1 MSNVIHLGSH
11 VTGGTRRFP
20 NIQNADNKNEALG
33 YTTLGKTF
41 PSSNP
46 QCSQYF
52 LAYGD
57 NPCVEADQTYKLRS
71 ALKDDF
77 PTRSSSSSQWVPGI
91 PRIPTIVRDTS
102 LTTNFN
108 GQELGYKYVPL
119 TDSKWKDYY
128 INQLASK
135 SLNDANWPKYMG
147 ITGRGISGYNKCE
160 NLCTN
165 DARCSAFHSLNPVGK
180 KVDPVYGDL
189 DEDDPNTE
197 FACVLF
203 GNTGNMKG
211 AAYTPATVNHPA
223 KKKGG
228 QCWVKR
234 CQDDLK
240 HVRASG
246 NIQLK
251 EGGSYENVYSWN
263 QRQGFDGR
271 SRGGGGLDYNR
282 WLVMNDP
289 NKNYTDYIFKQ
300 ATPSGETRRESYPT
314 CCNYI
319 PNSWPLKK
327 IGENEPPVNCV
338 QSGWSE
344 CSAECGPGTQTRT
357 TITTASNGGT
367 ACGALQRSC
376 NNGACPVPV
385 NCVQST
391 WSGCSAEC
399 GPGTQTRTTIT
410 PASNGGTACGD
421 SQRSCNNGACP
432 VPVNCVQSGWSG
444 CSADCGP
451 GTQTRTTITPAS
463 NGGTACGSTSR
474 SCNNGACITPV
485 NCVQSGWSSCS
496 ASCGPGTQTR
506 TTTTQASNG
515 GTACGVS
522 QRSCNNGACETEYVY
537 YKSKTSSK
545 WNYWNGMT
553 IDRAKIFCPTYSR
566 YYDFAYGNYGTTYP
580 ANVPSNYNNLCER
593 ADAPVDCVQSQW
605 NDCSKSCGG
614 GTQTRTIT
622 TQPKNG
628 GKACGPSNQVC
639 NVQSCSSGP
648 QYKGCYNDSSS
659 RALPKS
665 AGRKTIGQCSDVS
678 KQAGS
683 RIFGMQYAAGNMNTA
698 ECWYGDSNTTL
709 SQSTKYGPA
718 TNCVSGTDGKLG
730 GAWSNAIYENV
741 ESIQCP
747 KSADL
752 NNDGTVDLNDMMS
765 VIDSW
770 GACAGGEC
778 PQDLNCD
785 GKIDQQDVDYLK
797 TKWGK
802 V

>member
-165 DARCSAFHSLNPVGK
+165 DDRCSAFHSLNPVGK
-180 KVDPVYGDL
+180 KLDPVFGTL

-223 KKKGG
+223 KIKGG

-240 HVRASG
+240 HVYAAG
-246 NIQLK
+246 NIQLQ

-271 SRGGGGLDYNR
+271 SRGAGGLDYNR

-289 NKNYTDYIFKQ
+289 NKNYTDYLFKQ
-300 ATPSGETRRESYPT
+300 ATYSGETRRESYPT

-319 PNSWPLKK
+319 PNSWPLEK
-327 IGENEPPVNCV
+327 IGATEPPINCV
-338 QSGWSE
+338 QSSWSP
-344 CSAECGPGTQTRT
+344 CSASCGPGTQTRS
-357 TITTASNGGT
+357 TITPASNGGT
-367 ACGALQRSC
+367 ACGTSSQSC
-376 NNGACPVPV
+376 NNGPCPV
-385 NCVQST
+385 NCVQSA
-391 WSGCSAEC
+391 WSPCSASC

-410 PASNGGTACGD
+410 PAAHGGTACGV
-421 SQRSCNNGACP
+421 SQRSCNDGPCS
-432 VPVNCVQSGWSG
+432 VPINCVQSAWSE

-463 NGGTACGSTSR
+463 NGGTACG
-474 SCNNGACITPV
+474 A
-485 NCVQSGWSSCS
+485 
-496 ASCGPGTQTR
+496 
-506 TTTTQASNG
+506 
-515 GTACGVS
+515 S
-522 QRSCNNGACETEYVY
+522 QRSCNNGDCKEEQKVY
-537 YKSKTSSK
+537 YKYKHGNSS
-545 WNYWNGMT
+545 WRYWNGMT
-553 IDRAKIFCPTYSR
+553 LDKAKQFCPLYSEN
-566 YYDFAYGNYGTTYP
+566 YDFAYGNYGTSYP
-580 ANVPSNYNNLCER
+580 TNVPTNYNNLCAR
-593 ADAPVDCVQSQW
+593 DDIPIDCIQSAW
-605 NDCSKSCGG
+605 GDCSKSCGG
-614 GTQTRTIT
+614 GTQTRSIT

-628 GKACGPSNQVC
+628 GKSCGPDRQIC
-639 NVQSCSSGP
+639 NIQSCGSSSLK
-648 QYKGCYNDSSS
+648 YRGCYGDKSD
-659 RALPKS
+659 RALRVG
-665 AGRKTIGQCSDVS
+665 AGRMSINDCSN
-678 KQAGS
+678 KAKNAGS
-683 RIFGMQYAAGNMNTA
+683 KFFGMQYANGSNNTG
-698 ECWYGDSNTTL
+698 ECWHGDSNTTF
-709 SQSTKYGPA
+709 SQAIRHGPA
-718 TNCVSGTDGKLG
+718 SNCVSGTEGKLG
-730 GAWSNAIYENV
+730 GAWSNAIYENA
-741 ESIQCP
+741 SIICP
-747 KSADL
+747 KSPDINNDGAADL
-752 NNDGTVDLNDMMS
+752 NDVLKVMNM
-765 VIDSW
+765 W
-770 GACAGGEC
+770 GECPGGEC
-778 PQDLNCD
+778 PEDLTCD
-785 GKIDQQDVDYLK
+785 GKIDKQDVDYLK
-797 TKWGK
+797 SKWGK